1 MFKLLLLFVSAILV
15 SFYSLPTYAALDYGK
30 QTLIG
35 ADFSKTDLISIQ
47 YGECMQ
53 AAQLRNEIILG
64 LQFYEE
70 QKNKEN
76 MFGIKLIPDKSEVF
90 TISSKD
96 GFVSLAQDE
105 G

>member
-1 MFKLLLLFVSAILV
+1 
-15 SFYSLPTYAALDYGK
+15 
-30 QTLIG
+30 
-35 ADFSKTDLISIQ
+35 
-47 YGECMQ
+47 MQ

-90 TISSKD
+90 IISSKD

>member
-1 MFKLLLLFVSAILV
+1 MSTMIYFVRMVVKYILSNELILV
-15 SFYSLPTYAALDYGK
+15 
-30 QTLIG
+30 
-35 ADFSKTDLISIQ
+35 
-47 YGECMQ
+47 
-53 AAQLRNEIILG
+53 

-70 QKNKEN
+70 QKNTEN
-76 MFGIKLIPDKSEVF
+76 IFGIKLIPDKSEVF

>member
-1 MFKLLLLFVSAILV
+1 
-15 SFYSLPTYAALDYGK
+15 
-30 QTLIG
+30 
-35 ADFSKTDLISIQ
+35 
-47 YGECMQ
+47 MQ

-64 LQFYEE
+64 LQLYKE

-76 MFGIKLIPDKSEVF
+76 MFGIKLIPDKKEIF

-96 GFVSLAQDE
+96 GFVALAQDE